1 MSTPSH
7 YDVLGVGRTAS
18 REEIRK
24 AYKKLCLDCHP
35 DRNPGDPQAEDRFK
49 QVNEAY
55 QTLSDPRK
63 RRMYDVSGTTS
74 SNPFVAHT
82 PETVQE
88 TIKNIFDVIADY
100 AAQNQAEEEWQPPSQ
115 HRTRPSKASPIC
127 SRCQD
132 TKMMDI
138 QQGDA
143 VFSVPCP
150 HC

>member
-7 YDVLGVGRTAS
+7 YDVLGVGRKAS
-18 REEIRK
+18 HEEIRK

-35 DRNPGDPQAEDRFK
+35 DRNPGDPEAEDRFK

-55 QTLSDPRK
+55 QILSDPRK
-63 RRMYDVSGTTS
+63 REMYDVSGTTT

-88 TIKNIFDVIADY
+88 TIKTIFDVIADY
-100 AAQNQAEEEWQPPSQ
+100 ASSHEDEEWDIPSQ
-115 HRTRPSKASPIC
+115 HTSRPPKASPIC
-127 SRCQD
+127 NQCSD
-132 TKMMDI
+132 TKTMQI
-138 QQGDA
+138 RQGSA